1 MTNNDY
7 LKMFLAA
14 KNIEGCSPKT
24 IKYYKE
30 IVEKLLNKIEK
41 SVTEITTEDLRLYLA
56 EYKQERNCPGTT
68 MDTLRRVFS
77 SFFYWLEDEDYIVKS
92 HVRRIHRIKVEQVV
106 KETISD
112 EQLELLKEK
121 CSTIRERAIIEMLVS
136 TGMRVGELV
145 NLDIDDIDFEERSCI
160 VLGKGNKQRE
170 VYFDAKA
177 KLHLQEYLKTRNDDN
192 KALFVAKIKPH
203 QRLSI
208 SQIEYLVRELGKKAK
223 INRIFPHKFRRTC
236 ATVAIDKGM
245 PIGQVKQLLGH
256 TKIDTIMHYARVK
269 QENVK
274 FSHRKY
280 IG

>member
-14 KNIEGCSPKT
+14 KNIEGCSPKI

-30 IVEKLLNKIEK
+30 IVERLLNKIEK

-56 EYKQERNCPGTT
+56 EYKQERNCSGTT

-77 SFFYWLEDEDYIVKS
+77 SFFDWLEDYIVKS
-92 HVRRIHRIKVEQVV
+92 PVRRIHRIKVEQVV

-121 CSTIRERAIIEMLVS
+121 CPTIRERAIIEMLVS

-208 SQIEYLVRELGKKAK
+208 SQIEYLVRELGKRLK
-223 INRIFPHKFRRTC
+223 
-236 ATVAIDKGM
+236 
-245 PIGQVKQLLGH
+245 
-256 TKIDTIMHYARVK
+256 
-269 QENVK
+269 
-274 FSHRKY
+274 
-280 IG
+280 

>member
-7 LKMFLAA
+7 LQIFLAA
-14 KNIEGCSPKT
+14 KDIEGCSSKT

-30 IVEKLLNKIEK
+30 IVQKLLNKIEK
-41 SVTEITTEDLRLYLA
+41 DVIDITTEDLRLYLA
-56 EYKQERNCPGTT
+56 QYKQDRNCSGAT

-77 SFFYWLEDEDYIVKS
+77 SFFDWLEDEDYIVKS
-92 HVRRIHRIKVEQVV
+92 PVRRIHRIKVEQVV

-112 EQLELLKEK
+112 EQLEQLKEN
-121 CSTIRERAIIEMLVS
+121 CPTIREKAIIEMLVS

-145 NLDIDDIDFEERSCI
+145 NLDKKDIDFEERSCI

-170 VYFDAKA
+170 VYFDAKT
-177 KLHLQEYLKTRNDDN
+177 KLHLQEYLNTRKDDN
-192 KALFVAKIKPH
+192 KALFVSKIKPY

-208 SQIEYLVRELGKKAK
+208 SQIEYLMREIGKKAK
-223 INRIFPHKFRRTC
+223 INKIHPHKFRRTC
-236 ATVAIDKGM
+236 ATLAIDKGM
-245 PIGQVKQLLGH
+245 PIEQVKQLLGH
-256 TKIDTIMHYARVK
+256 TKIDTTMHYAMVK

-274 FSHRKY
+274 YSHRKY

>member
-56 EYKQERNCPGTT
+56 EYKQERNCSGTT

-77 SFFYWLEDEDYIVKS
+77 SFFDWLEDEDYIVKS
-92 HVRRIHRIKVEQVV
+92 PVRRIHRIKAEQVV

-121 CSTIRERAIIEMLVS
+121 CPTIRERAIIEMLVS
-136 TGMRVGELV
+136 TGMIVGELV

-245 PIGQVKQLLGH
+245 PIEQVKQLLGH
-256 TKIDTIMHYARVK
+256 TKIDTTMHYAMVK